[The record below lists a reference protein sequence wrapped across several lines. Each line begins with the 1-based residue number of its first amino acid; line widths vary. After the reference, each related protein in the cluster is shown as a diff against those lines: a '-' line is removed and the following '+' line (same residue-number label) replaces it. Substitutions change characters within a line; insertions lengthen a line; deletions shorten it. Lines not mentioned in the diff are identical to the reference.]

1 MPILAAPKMPDIEPE
16 PGHPADADA
25 EVALNEVLAE
35 CRDEKDG
42 EYVLGR
48 LSRFY
53 SQQSLDN
60 QTRLHV
66 TLTVWLESGEPIKAD
81 LAIALIVR
89 LNIRSM
95 SSKLL
100 NILQDVQNGKSN
112 LPRYFEQF
120 LVPAIAKLQPPT

>member
-1 MPILAAPKMPDIEPE
+1 MPDIEPQRGDSAE
-16 PGHPADADA
+16 TDA
-25 EVALNEVLAE
+25 EVAMNEVLAE

-60 QTRLHV
+60 QTRLNV
-66 TLTVWLESGEPIKAD
+66 TLAVWLESGEPIKAD

>member
-1 MPILAAPKMPDIEPE
+1 MSDIEPKW
-16 PGHPADADA
+16 GHPADDDA

-48 LSRFY
+48 LSHFY
-53 SQQSLDN
+53 SQQSFEN
-60 QTRLHV
+60 QTRLNV
-66 TLTVWLESGEPIKAD
+66 ALAVWLESGEPIKAD

-95 SSKLL
+95 SPKLL
-100 NILQDVQNGKSN
+100 NILQDMQNGKSH

-120 LVPAIAKLQPPT
+120 LVPAIAKLQP